1 MEELETTLMDLKS
14 VLESIPTIRF
24 VSHGKPTTLTI
35 DDKMPSIYIV
45 PTNEAFVNTKNTTC
59 ITGYDNYVYVKLI
72 VNMECVYDLEWVSLR
87 SSIIDAVLKDT
98 DIWRSVIDREVA
110 EVAHDDYDN
119 YPKKSFQ
126 VAFEFRLR
134 AQ

>member
-1 MEELETTLMDLKS
+1 MEQLETILIDLKN
-14 VLESIPTIRF
+14 VLESIPSIRF
-24 VSHGKPTTLTI
+24 VSHGKPTPLTI

-45 PTNEAFVNTKNTTC
+45 PTNEAFVNTKNTPC
-59 ITGYDNYVYVKLI
+59 ISGYDNYTYVKLI
-72 VNMECVYDLEWVSLR
+72 VNMECTYDLEWVSLR
-87 SSIIDAVLKDT
+87 SSIIDAVLRDT
-98 DIWRSVIDREVA
+98 DLWRSVIDREIA
-110 EVAHDDYDN
+110 EIAHDDYDN